1 MPDRRS
7 GWLKEL
13 LIIETLNNIAGCVEI
28 VYDISLFFSGD
39 TKSLAKS
46 NICKSFISNNLRGPF
61 FQDNQQPPTNEVN
74 KMKKHYDQELTALL
88 LIGETGLVR
97 NKDSRVFFDN
107 TKDFYNAFRD
117 LTMVGSEDNKNVHLM
132 IRLNYPYSN
141 FYGEVQDNYNKFV
154 FSIEKKYDEQNV
166 WCFGSIFTGTETK
179 QVFSCKIKSK
189 KKAKVLPFADVVLAY
204 KKARAE
210 NNLAS
215 ENIADDFL
223 GQL

>member
-1 MPDRRS
+1 MHFLPRNT
-7 GWLKEL
+7 K
-13 LIIETLNNIAGCVEI
+13 TLAKNNI
-28 VYDISLFFSGD
+28 Y
-39 TKSLAKS
+39 
-46 NICKSFISNNLRGPF
+46 KSFISNNLRGPF
-61 FQDNQQPPTNEVN
+61 FQETDNPPNNEAN

-97 NKDSRVFFDN
+97 NKDSKVFFDN
-107 TKDFYNAFRD
+107 TKDFYTAFRD
-117 LTMVGSEDNKNVHLM
+117 LAMVGSKDNKNVHLM

-166 WCFGSIFTGTETK
+166 KCSGSIFTGTETK
-179 QVFSCKIKSK
+179 QVFSCEIKSK
-189 KKAKVLPFADVVLAY
+189 KKAKALPFADAVLAY
-204 KKARAE
+204 KKARAD

>member
-1 MPDRRS
+1 MIYPFS
-7 GWLKEL
+7 SPEIQKLLLK
-13 LIIETLNNIAGCVEI
+13 T
-28 VYDISLFFSGD
+28 
-39 TKSLAKS
+39 T
-46 NICKSFISNNLRGPF
+46 FISPSFPTTCEAPFSKTTNN
-61 FQDNQQPPTNEVN
+61 PPTNEVN

-88 LIGETGLVR
+88 LIGETGLVK
-97 NKDSRVFFDN
+97 NKDSKVFFDN

-166 WCFGSIFTGTETK
+166 KCSGSIFTGTETK
-179 QVFSCKIKSK
+179 QVFSCEIKSK
-189 KKAKVLPFADVVLAY
+189 KKAKAIPFADAVLAY
-204 KKARAE
+204 KKARAD

>member
-1 MPDRRS
+1 MPVRRS

-13 LIIETLNNIAGCVEI
+13 LIIETLNNIAAFRRHSYMI
-28 VYDISLFFSGD
+28 YPFSSPE
-39 TKSLAKS
+39 TQKLLLKTTFVSP
-46 NICKSFISNNLRGPF
+46 SFPTTCEAHFSKKPTT
-61 FQDNQQPPTNEVN
+61 PTNEVN

-97 NKDSRVFFDN
+97 NKDSKVFFDN
-107 TKDFYNAFRD
+107 TKDFYTAFRD
-117 LTMVGSEDNKNVHLM
+117 LAMVGSKDNKNVHLM
-132 IRLNYPYSN
+132 IRLNYPRTD

-166 WCFGSIFTGTETK
+166 KCSGSIFTGTETK
-179 QVFSCKIKSK
+179 QVFSCEIKSK
-189 KKAKVLPFADVVLAY
+189 KKAKAIPFADAVLAY
-204 KKARAE
+204 KKARAD
-210 NNLAS
+210 NNLTS